1 MEKQEVKSIL
11 DRLFE
16 LSEKA
21 NEKHH
26 IIQYSLFNKSYSI
39 GLVYFNCEEIEDASP
54 VLNTHLQ
61 LTLPGSSELVESCI
75 NLIESH
81 LNS

>member
-16 LSEKA
+16 LSYQASEKGYTLLYSHDTI
-21 NEKHH
+21 NLL
-26 IIQYSLFNKSYSI
+26 SLFFFPGTFQP
-39 GLVYFNCEEIEDASP
+39 GLNPVVNSTRFMNMPDGKILIEHD
-54 VLNTHLQ
+54 
-61 LTLPGSSELVESCI
+61 I
-75 NLIESH
+75 KLIESH